1 MPKPNFN
8 EPNEAA
14 ALSMEDFIRQH
25 EYKGGTAEET
35 IERSLNEYLINVYG
49 KDLYGFTNQEFTGV
63 RREAEEVIFGSGD
76 DGQYYQ
82 TNREFLNSLR
92 FTDALRGGEAFYLAA
107 ISENGELDKENPK
120 VVKCMVY
127 QGKEHLLIMSAGEML
142 RAEANLDRVSKPTFW
157 QRLAD
162 GFLKIFGSRSA
173 ACLEYENFMK
183 HMTTTL
189 SDMRTGWQRV
199 HTAEIAKNAH
209 RTEQKIL
216 AEKRLVLPE
225 YTRTAQKHIK
235 RNMTAAEFD
244 SLLQLMVGEGTHH
257 LGEIALA
264 YTVRLNHDALV
275 ARALAIPAEELLD
288 KAEEAEDREAFL
300 LENMDAFL
308 LLIRDLEKEV
318 RKVDL
323 SAVDELTTMQP
334 HVELESGQEA
344 QQALTELLVALDNN
358 MTNLCDVYRIEQ
370 EKQKQLEE
378 ERRQKELKRL
388 EEEKRREENRAY
400 YEEQDRMIEEA
411 KRRRAEALAKN
422 PWGEDKLEFYM
433 GDYKPEEEFVV
444 PRASAF
450 LKNNKAAGDF
460 PAEEIIG
467 SDFPPENSFGG
478 DFPKESN
485 FGSDFPEEDNFG
497 GMNNANTNRQ
507 SDFNP
512 DSFTMKN
519 NQQQIV
525 NPFEDHFG
533 DAPQTNQQTII
544 NPFDD
549 GPKATIANPFDD
561 PFGANPYSDPSQ
573 TSQQPIANS
582 FDDPFAANPY
592 SDPSQTSQQPI
603 ANSFDD
609 PFGDP
614 FAANP
619 YSDAPRTSRLQKA
632 NPFDDA
638 PETSR
643 NSNPFGKPFDN
654 IPKTRTNPDPFANP
668 FNDAPKQKQEPQIG
682 GMGRR

>member
-1 MPKPNFN
+1 
-8 EPNEAA
+8 
-14 ALSMEDFIRQH
+14 
-25 EYKGGTAEET
+25 
-35 IERSLNEYLINVYG
+35 
-49 KDLYGFTNQEFTGV
+49 
-63 RREAEEVIFGSGD
+63 
-76 DGQYYQ
+76 
-82 TNREFLNSLR
+82 
-92 FTDALRGGEAFYLAA
+92 
-107 ISENGELDKENPK
+107 
-120 VVKCMVY
+120 
-127 QGKEHLLIMSAGEML
+127 MSAGEML

-209 RTEQKIL
+209 RAEQKIL

-225 YTRTAQKHIK
+225 YTRTAQKLIK

-244 SLLQLMVGEGTHH
+244 ALLQLMVGEGTHP
-257 LGEIALA
+257 LEDIALA

-275 ARALAIPAEELLD
+275 ARALAVPAAELLD

-323 SAVDELTTMQP
+323 SAVDELTTMRP

-344 QQALTELLVALDNN
+344 QQALTELLVALDDN
-358 MTNLCDVYRIEQ
+358 MTNLCDAYRIEQ
-370 EKQKQLEE
+370 EKQKKLEE

-388 EEEKRREENRAY
+388 EEEKLREENRAY
-400 YEEQDRMIEEA
+400 YEEQDRRIEEA

-422 PWGEDKLEFYM
+422 PFGEDKLEFYM

-444 PRASAF
+444 PRASVF
-450 LKNNKAAGDF
+450 LNNNKATGDF
-460 PAEEIIG
+460 PNEEIIG
-467 SDFPPENSFGG
+467 NDFPPENSFGG

-497 GMNNANTNRQ
+497 DMNNANINRQ

-519 NQQQIV
+519 IQQPIV
-525 NPFEDHFG
+525 NPFED
-533 DAPQTNQQTII
+533 AP
-544 NPFDD
+544 
-549 GPKATIANPFDD
+549 
-561 PFGANPYSDPSQ
+561 Q
-573 TSQQPIANS
+573 TSQQPITNPFGDEPMATQQPIVNP

-619 YSDAPRTSRLQKA
+619 YSDAPQTSQLQNT

-643 NSNPFGKPFDN
+643 NSNPFGNPFDS

-668 FNDAPKQKQEPQIG
+668 FNDPPQQKQEPQIG

>member
-1 MPKPNFN
+1 
-8 EPNEAA
+8 
-14 ALSMEDFIRQH
+14 
-25 EYKGGTAEET
+25 
-35 IERSLNEYLINVYG
+35 
-49 KDLYGFTNQEFTGV
+49 
-63 RREAEEVIFGSGD
+63 
-76 DGQYYQ
+76 
-82 TNREFLNSLR
+82 
-92 FTDALRGGEAFYLAA
+92 
-107 ISENGELDKENPK
+107 
-120 VVKCMVY
+120 
-127 QGKEHLLIMSAGEML
+127 
-142 RAEANLDRVSKPTFW
+142 
-157 QRLAD
+157 
-162 GFLKIFGSRSA
+162 
-173 ACLEYENFMK
+173 
-183 HMTTTL
+183 
-189 SDMRTGWQRV
+189 MRTGWQRV

-209 RTEQKIL
+209 RTKQKIL
-216 AEKRLVLPE
+216 ASQRLVLPE
-225 YTRTAQKHIK
+225 YTRTAQKFIK
-235 RNMTAAEFD
+235 RNMTGAEFD
-244 SLLQLMVGEGTHH
+244 SLLQLMVGEGTHP
-257 LGEIALA
+257 LEDIALA

-275 ARALAIPAEELLD
+275 ARALAVPAAELLD
-288 KAEEAEDREAFL
+288 KADEAEDREAFL

-344 QQALTELLVALDNN
+344 QQALTELLVALDDS
-358 MTNLCDVYRIEQ
+358 MTNLCDAYRIEQ
-370 EKQKQLEE
+370 EKQMQLEE

-388 EEEKRREENRAY
+388 EEEKLREENRAY

-411 KRRRAEALAKN
+411 KRRRAEARAKN
-422 PWGEDKLEFYM
+422 PFSEEKLEFYM

-444 PRASAF
+444 PRASVF

-485 FGSDFPEEDNFG
+485 FGSDFPAEDNFG
-497 GMNNANTNRQ
+497 DMNNVNTNRQ

-519 NQQQIV
+519 NQQSIV

-561 PFGANPYSDPSQ
+561 PF
-573 TSQQPIANS
+573 
-582 FDDPFAANPY
+582 AANPY

-603 ANSFDD
+603 ANPFDD
-609 PFGDP
+609 PF
-614 FAANP
+614 ATNP
-619 YSDAPRTSRLQKA
+619 YSDALRTSRLQNA

-668 FNDAPKQKQEPQIG
+668 FNDPPQQKKEPQIG